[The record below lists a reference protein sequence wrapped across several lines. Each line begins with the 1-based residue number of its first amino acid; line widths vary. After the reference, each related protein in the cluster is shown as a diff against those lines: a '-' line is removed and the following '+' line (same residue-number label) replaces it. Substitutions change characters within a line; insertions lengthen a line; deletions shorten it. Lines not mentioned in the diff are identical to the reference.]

1 MKFNKYILG
10 FLTLFAVF
18 FGYKYYNNNANNNK
32 TTNPLLAISNRTSS
46 FLYLNNIAK
55 FNSKIDS
62 LSYRKIIIDNLL
74 FKKIIQEIKF
84 LDTVLLLNDDFKYK
98 KVVFAP
104 YNIGSSKVEYLCIIE
119 LEKNI
124 SLAKIKQ
131 SFTNK
136 ISNYKFQDFKI
147 YNFKIYNQEIT
158 FSLYNNLLLISKQ
171 TILVEEALSTLTKKS
186 QKTNSKDF
194 KKLRIEKLDE
204 DDLHLFIDF
213 NATKDLDA
221 ILINAEINENI
232 SVKDINWSYSAISF
246 TENSIDFKT
255 NYSFKESYRQ
265 MDENF
270 AVPFSLDSF
279 LSNNTAY
286 FEAYTSRNNRHF
298 ISKDISYKYFKD
310 WLDEEI
316 AFFTLETYEEDYL
329 KRSALVLKAKNADT
343 AKLNLYLLNKEMSPV
358 DEQSG
363 LAIYQMNVN
372 AVSKIFK
379 SHLINFDNPYFVF
392 IDNYVVFSDSK
403 NVLTSCYDK
412 YKSNNVLAKDKQF
425 KLFLKSNDFNKITYL
440 NPQRFLPVLESIFT
454 SNSNFSNFG
463 RIKNETF
470 ISDSII
476 FSLGKISFKKEE
488 IRHSTKIWEVSL
500 DTVSNFRTQI
510 VINADNQ
517 RKEIFTQDLKNQVYL
532 INKSG
537 EIIFKKKIKERI
549 IGNVFQIDYFKSGK
563 LQYVFNTKNFIYVME
578 RTGKLVDEFP
588 LKLPTEASNSIFVV
602 NYDKTKKYR
611 YFVACKNG
619 KVYGYEANGKPL
631 KSWSPLGVFGNIS
644 NALKHTSFSD
654 KDFIYFNTDGGTFY
668 AFNRKGEKRF
678 ESVNIGGKINQAFER
693 YKYGFINL
701 SKGTL
706 YKIDIKGKTTAKVLA
721 DSTFNIFTNYEE
733 KQAFAIANK
742 NEIRILQSRW
752 KILGKKKLNDEIL
765 SIEKTKIQGEIWFL
779 VNCKKSIYLINDR
792 GEIHPDFPKFSSSK
806 ARISKFYDNKNELMI
821 FVDEHKLKTYQ
832 LVLPD

>member
-286 FEAYTSRNNRHF
+286 F
-298 ISKDISYKYFKD
+298 
-310 WLDEEI
+310 
-316 AFFTLETYEEDYL
+316 
-329 KRSALVLKAKNADT
+329 
-343 AKLNLYLLNKEMSPV
+343 
-358 DEQSG
+358 
-363 LAIYQMNVN
+363 
-372 AVSKIFK
+372 
-379 SHLINFDNPYFVF
+379 
-392 IDNYVVFSDSK
+392 
-403 NVLTSCYDK
+403 
-412 YKSNNVLAKDKQF
+412 
-425 KLFLKSNDFNKITYL
+425 
-440 NPQRFLPVLESIFT
+440 
-454 SNSNFSNFG
+454 
-463 RIKNETF
+463 
-470 ISDSII
+470 
-476 FSLGKISFKKEE
+476 
-488 IRHSTKIWEVSL
+488 
-500 DTVSNFRTQI
+500 
-510 VINADNQ
+510 
-517 RKEIFTQDLKNQVYL
+517 
-532 INKSG
+532 
-537 EIIFKKKIKERI
+537 
-549 IGNVFQIDYFKSGK
+549 
-563 LQYVFNTKNFIYVME
+563 
-578 RTGKLVDEFP
+578 
-588 LKLPTEASNSIFVV
+588 
-602 NYDKTKKYR
+602 
-611 YFVACKNG
+611 
-619 KVYGYEANGKPL
+619 
-631 KSWSPLGVFGNIS
+631 
-644 NALKHTSFSD
+644 
-654 KDFIYFNTDGGTFY
+654 
-668 AFNRKGEKRF
+668 
-678 ESVNIGGKINQAFER
+678 
-693 YKYGFINL
+693 
-701 SKGTL
+701 
-706 YKIDIKGKTTAKVLA
+706 
-721 DSTFNIFTNYEE
+721 
-733 KQAFAIANK
+733 
-742 NEIRILQSRW
+742 
-752 KILGKKKLNDEIL
+752 
-765 SIEKTKIQGEIWFL
+765 
-779 VNCKKSIYLINDR
+779 
-792 GEIHPDFPKFSSSK
+792 
-806 ARISKFYDNKNELMI
+806 
-821 FVDEHKLKTYQ
+821 
-832 LVLPD
+832 